1 MRNRSSVPLIR
12 RIGSLLLAPSIGLML
27 LSTVAV
33 AEEVEPE
40 LGYIGIGGQVIETP
54 CKRPPTG
61 SMTRRPA

>member
-40 LGYIGIGGQVIETP
+40 LGYIGIGGQVIEYPP

-61 SMTRRPA
+61 SMTR